1 MNSAHDRKAAIKK
14 LKSLIYST
22 KQDLDVFRKNLD
34 KAFYSPVLPNDVECN
49 EHNYGNV
56 RCDVLMPPVYSTE
69 RIMIYIHGGSFV
81 GGSKSAYRSFCA
93 TLANATSCRVVVPEF
108 RLAPAFPYPNG
119 IEDLQIVFR
128 SVFTEEQIAL
138 SLDAG
143 ANKKSEQPEIIIA
156 ADGSGASLAMALL
169 SNLRERYRECI
180 SHVILISPWL
190 NLSSDSPLIKEKK
203 VHDEIMTGDCLRRCA
218 DLYTNEPNLSNPLVS
233 SLLAAKEILKGFPP
247 VYIQMG
253 EKEILLEDAKQ
264 LQRNLH
270 DAGCI
275 CDLDV
280 WPEMMFMFQMAD
292 EYIEE
297 AHLAVEKIGRLITYE
312 EEKIDDA
319 TLTRAP
325 VLESGLDREA

>member
-1 MNSAHDRKAAIKK
+1 MNSPHDRKSAIKK
-14 LKSLIYST
+14 LKTLVYST
-22 KQDLDVFRKNLD
+22 KQDLDIFRRNLE
-34 KAFYSPVLPNDVECN
+34 KAFYTPNLPNDVECN
-49 EHNYGNV
+49 EHNYGNI

-81 GGSKSAYRSFCA
+81 GGSKAAYRCFCA

-108 RLAPAFPYPNG
+108 RLAPSFPYPNG

-143 ANKKSEQPEIIIA
+143 NSKKAEQPEIVIA

-169 SNLRERYRECI
+169 LNLRERYRECI
-180 SHVILISPWL
+180 SRVILFSPWL
-190 NLSSDSPLIKEKK
+190 NVSPDSPLIKEKK
-203 VHDEIMTGDCLRRCA
+203 VHDEVMSGDCLRRCA
-218 DLYTNEPNLSNPLVS
+218 DVYTNEPNLSNPLVS
-233 SLLAAKEILKGFPP
+233 PMLSAKEILKGFPP

-253 EKEILLEDAKQ
+253 EKEILLDDART
-264 LQRNLH
+264 LQHTLH
-270 DAGCI
+270 DAGVV

-280 WPEMMFMFQMAD
+280 WPNMMFMFQMAD

-297 AHLAVEKIGRLITYE
+297 AHLAVEKIGKLITYE
-312 EEKIDDA
+312 EEKIDEA